1 MTDIKER
8 VSRCFTNV
16 FPGIRQEEIPLAS
29 PASMGA
35 WNSLAHI
42 RLLSL
47 IGEEFGLEP
56 DMEDFEELTSY
67 PAILA
72 WVEKKVS

>member
-1 MTDIKER
+1 MTDTKDR
-8 VSRCFTNV
+8 VSRCFSIV
-16 FPGIRQEEIPLAS
+16 FPGIRQEDIPLAS
-29 PASMGA
+29 PASMAA

-42 RLLSL
+42 RLLSV

-67 PAILA
+67 PLILD
-72 WVEKKVS
+72 WVGKKVS